1 MKKFIQIND
10 EAVITF
16 GDNKFIYIFIILD
29 IVNID
34 YSENHVLRKI
44 LSLKLLLMIVERVW
58 KRSEDLIWRV

>member
-44 LSLKLLLMIVERVW
+44 LSLKLLLMIVERV
-58 KRSEDLIWRV
+58 